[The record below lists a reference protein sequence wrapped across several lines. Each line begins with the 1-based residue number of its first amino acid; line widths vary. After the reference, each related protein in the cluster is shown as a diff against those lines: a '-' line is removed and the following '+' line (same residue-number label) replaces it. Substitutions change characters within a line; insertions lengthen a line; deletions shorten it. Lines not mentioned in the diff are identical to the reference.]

1 LRRYG
6 PGDADLLR
14 AALNEAFAGDPFF
27 HDATPPHFREFYLN
41 ARGFDPS
48 LWLLAWDSDEIAA
61 FILAFSERAGDE
73 NLGWIETLGVLPR
86 WRRRGLGAGLLRSA
100 FGELHARGLRKV
112 GLGVDG
118 GNETGAVRLYER
130 VGMHV
135 VRQGDNWILD
145 A

>member
-1 LRRYG
+1 
-6 PGDADLLR
+6 
-14 AALNEAFAGDPFF
+14 LNEAFACDPFF
-27 HDATPPHFREFYLN
+27 HDATPSNFREFYLN

-48 LWLLAWDSDEIAA
+48 LWLLAWDNEEVAA
-61 FILAFSERAGDE
+61 FILAFPENAGDE
-73 NLGWIETLGVLPR
+73 SLGWVESLGVLPQ
-86 WRRRGLGAGLLRSA
+86 WRRRGLGAALLRWA
-100 FGELHARGLRKV
+100 FRELHARGLRKV

-130 VGMHV
+130 VGMRV